1 MACDRRALLRAGALG
16 AGMLTLTLALAGN
29 TRAQE
34 SKKPQESKIPVAV
47 IGGGNIG
54 GTVGGLWVKA
64 GHPVMF
70 ASRHPEDLK
79 PLVDKLGPLA
89 KAGTVEQALA
99 FGDAVLIA
107 VPYKAYPEIGK
118 AYGGLLKDKI
128 VLDAGNATKAR
139 DGDLATEAESAGIG
153 ATSAKYLGSARLVRA
168 FNAANYRLFAQNAH
182 RSGAPMAVPIAG
194 DDRQAVGVA
203 ASLVRDAGFEPV
215 VVGGLDAAKKFQMGS
230 PGFGHDATA
239 QEARKAFGVTE

>member
-1 MACDRRALLRAGALG
+1 MACDRRTLLRAGAF
-16 AGMLTLTLALAGN
+16 ALALAAAPAS
-29 TRAQE
+29 AQDAGTAGTKTE
-34 SKKPQESKIPVAV
+34 GTKIPIAV

-54 GTVGGLWVKA
+54 GTIGGLWIRA

-70 ASRHPEDLK
+70 ASRHPDDLK
-79 PLVDKLGPLA
+79 PLVEKLGPLA

-107 VPYKAYPEIGK
+107 VPYKAYPEFGRSF
-118 AYGGLLKDKI
+118 AGLLKGKV

-139 DGDLATEAESAGIG
+139 DGDLAAEAESAGIG
-153 ATSAKYLGSARLVRA
+153 ATSAKYLAGARLVRA

-194 DDRQAVGVA
+194 DDKQAVGIA
-203 ASLVRDAGFEPV
+203 AALVRDAGFEPV
-215 VVGGLDAAKKFQMGS
+215 VVGGLDAARQFQMGA
-230 PGFGHDATA
+230 PNYGRDVTA
-239 QEARKAFGVTE
+239 PEARKAFGVAE

>member
-1 MACDRRALLRAGALG
+1 MACDRRALLRAGAL
-16 AGMLTLTLALAGN
+16 ALALAASPVLA
-29 TRAQE
+29 REALAQD
-34 SKKPQESKIPVAV
+34 SKIPVAV

-54 GTVGGLWVKA
+54 GTIGGLWVKA

-79 PLVDKLGPLA
+79 PLVEKLGPLA

-107 VPYKAYPEIGK
+107 VPYKAYPELGT
-118 AYGGLLKDKI
+118 AYGASLKGKV

-139 DGDLATEAESAGIG
+139 DGELAAEAESAGIG
-153 ATSAKYLGSARLVRA
+153 ATSAKYLPGARLVRA

-194 DDRQAVGVA
+194 DDKQAVAVA
-203 ASLVRDAGFEPV
+203 EGLVRDAGFEPV
-215 VVGGLDAAKKFQMGS
+215 VVGGLDAARQFQMGS
-230 PGFGHDATA
+230 PGFQRDVTGP
-239 QEARKAFGVTE
+239 EARKAFGLAP

>member
-1 MACDRRALLRAGALG
+1 MACDRRTLLLAGAL
-16 AGMLTLTLALAGN
+16 ALAS
-29 TRAQE
+29 TVTPALAQD
-34 SKKPQESKIPVAV
+34 SKKIPVAV

-54 GTVGGLWVKA
+54 GTIGGLWVKA

-70 ASRHPEDLK
+70 ASRHPEELK
-79 PLVDKLGPLA
+79 PLVEKLGPLA

-107 VPYKAYPEIGK
+107 VPYKAYPDLGK
-118 AYGGLLKDKI
+118 TYGAVLKGKV

-139 DGDLATEAESAGIG
+139 DGELAAEAESAGIG
-153 ATSAKYLGSARLVRA
+153 ATSAKYLPGARLVRA

-194 DDRQAVGVA
+194 DDKQALSVA
-203 ASLVRDAGFEPV
+203 ATLVRDAGFEPV
-215 VVGGLDAAKKFQMGS
+215 VVGGLDAARKFQMGS
-230 PGFGHDATA
+230 PGFQQDATGP
-239 QEARKAFGVTE
+239 EARKAFGVTE

>member
-1 MACDRRALLRAGALG
+1 MACDRRTLLRASAF
-16 AGMLTLTLALAGN
+16 ALALAAGPAF
-29 TRAQE
+29 AQDAFAQDAK
-34 SKKPQESKIPVAV
+34 SPVAV

-54 GTVGGLWVKA
+54 GTIGGLWVKA

-79 PLVDKLGPLA
+79 PLVETLGPLA

-107 VPYKAYPEIGK
+107 VPYKAYPDLGQTY
-118 AYGGLLKDKI
+118 AGLLKGKV

-139 DGDLATEAESAGIG
+139 DGELAAEAESAGIG
-153 ATSAKYLGSARLVRA
+153 ATSAKYLPGAPPVRA

-194 DDRQAVGVA
+194 DDKQALAVA
-203 ASLVRDAGFEPV
+203 AALVRDAGFDPV

-230 PGFGHDATA
+230 PGFQRDATGP
-239 QEARKAFGVTE
+239 EARKAFGVAE

>member
-1 MACDRRALLRAGALG
+1 MACDRRTLLLAGAL
-16 AGMLTLTLALAGN
+16 ALASTAAPTLA
-29 TRAQE
+29 QE
-34 SKKPQESKIPVAV
+34 AKTPIAV

-54 GTVGGLWVKA
+54 GTIGGLWVKA

-79 PLVDKLGPLA
+79 PLVEKLGPLA

-107 VPYKAYPEIGK
+107 VPYKAYPDLGK
-118 AYGGLLKDKI
+118 TYGASLKGKV

-139 DGDLATEAESAGIG
+139 DGDLATEAESEGIG
-153 ATSAKYLGSARLVRA
+153 AVSARYLPGARLVRA

-182 RSGAPMAVPIAG
+182 RGGAPMAVSRATTSRPWRWRPRWCAM
-194 DDRQAVGVA
+194 
-203 ASLVRDAGFEPV
+203 PV
-215 VVGGLDAAKKFQMGS
+215 S
-230 PGFGHDATA
+230 T
-239 QEARKAFGVTE
+239 R

>member
-1 MACDRRALLRAGALG
+1 MACDRRTLLAGAM
-16 AGMLTLTLALAGN
+16 ALALAAGSAGDAF
-29 TRAQE
+29 AQDA
-34 SKKPQESKIPVAV
+34 KIPIAV

-54 GTVGGLWVKA
+54 GTIGGLWVKA

-79 PLVDKLGPLA
+79 PLVEKLGPLA

-107 VPYKAYPEIGK
+107 VPYKAYPDLGK
-118 AYGGLLKDKI
+118 TYGASLKGKV

-139 DGDLATEAESAGIG
+139 DGDLATEAENEGIG
-153 ATSAKYLGSARLVRA
+153 AVSARYLPGARLVRA

-182 RSGAPMAVPIAG
+182 RGGAPMAVPIAG
-194 DDRQAVGVA
+194 DDTQALAVA
-203 ASLVRDAGFEPV
+203 AALVRDAGFDPV

-230 PGFGHDATA
+230 PGFQRDATGP
-239 QEARKAFGVTE
+239 EARKAFGVAE

>member
-1 MACDRRALLRAGALG
+1 MACDRRTLVLTGAV
-16 AGMLTLTLALAGN
+16 ALALAAAPALVGG
-29 TRAQE
+29 A
-34 SKKPQESKIPVAV
+34 SAQESKIPIAV

-79 PLVDKLGPLA
+79 PLVEKLGPTA

-99 FGDAVLIA
+99 FGDAVLVA
-107 VPYKAYPEIGK
+107 VPYKAYPELGK
-118 AYGGLLKDKI
+118 AYGGLLKGKV

-139 DGDLATEAESAGIG
+139 DGDLAAEAESAGIG
-153 ATSAKYLGSARLVRA
+153 ATSAKYLPGARLVRA

-182 RSGAPMAVPIAG
+182 RSGPAMAIPVAG
-194 DDRQAVGVA
+194 DDRQAVAVA
-203 ASLVRDAGFEPV
+203 EGLVRDAGFEPV
-215 VVGGLDAAKKFQMGS
+215 VVGGLDAARQFQMGA
-230 PGFGHDATA
+230 PNYGRDVTGP
-239 QEARKAFGVTE
+239 EARKAFGLTP

>member
-1 MACDRRALLRAGALG
+1 MACDRRTLLLAGAL
-16 AGMLTLTLALAGN
+16 ALASTAAPTLA
-29 TRAQE
+29 QE
-34 SKKPQESKIPVAV
+34 AKTPIAV

-54 GTVGGLWVKA
+54 GTIGGLWVAA

-79 PLVDKLGPLA
+79 PLVEKLGPLA

-107 VPYKAYPEIGK
+107 VPYKAYPDLGK
-118 AYGGLLKDKI
+118 TYGASLKGKV

-139 DGDLATEAESAGIG
+139 DGDLATEAESEGIG
-153 ATSAKYLGSARLVRA
+153 AVSARYLPGARLVRA

-182 RSGAPMAVPIAG
+182 RGGAPMAVPIAG
-194 DDRQAVGVA
+194 DDKQALAVA
-203 ASLVRDAGFEPV
+203 AALVRDAGFDPV
-215 VVGGLDAAKKFQMGS
+215 VVGGLVAAKKFQMGS
-230 PGFGHDATA
+230 PGFQRDATGP
-239 QEARKAFGVTE
+239 EARKAFGVAE

>member
-1 MACDRRALLRAGALG
+1 MACDRRTLLLAGAL
-16 AGMLTLTLALAGN
+16 ALASTAAPTLA
-29 TRAQE
+29 QE
-34 SKKPQESKIPVAV
+34 AKTPIAV

-54 GTVGGLWVKA
+54 GTIGGLWVAA

-79 PLVDKLGPLA
+79 PLVEKLGPLA

-107 VPYKAYPEIGK
+107 VPYKAYPDLGK
-118 AYGGLLKDKI
+118 TYGASLKGKV

-139 DGDLATEAESAGIG
+139 DGDLATEAESEGIG
-153 ATSAKYLGSARLVRA
+153 AVSARYLPGARLVRA

-182 RSGAPMAVPIAG
+182 RGGAPMAVPIAG
-194 DDRQAVGVA
+194 DDKEALAVA
-203 ASLVRDAGFEPV
+203 AALVRDAGFDPV
-215 VVGGLDAAKKFQMGS
+215 VVGGLDAARKFQMGS
-230 PGFGHDATA
+230 PGFQRDATGP
-239 QEARKAFGVTE
+239 EARKAFGVAE

>member
-1 MACDRRALLRAGALG
+1 MACDRRTLLRAGAV
-16 AGMLTLTLALAGN
+16 ALALSASPAL
-29 TRAQE
+29 AQD
-34 SKKPQESKIPVAV
+34 SKQDPKAEGAKTPIAV

-54 GTVGGLWVKA
+54 GTIGGLWVKA

-79 PLVDKLGPLA
+79 PLVEKLGPLA

-99 FGDAVLIA
+99 FGDAVLVA
-107 VPYKAYPEIGK
+107 VPYKAYPELGR
-118 AYGGLLKDKI
+118 AHGNLLKGKV

-139 DGDLATEAESAGIG
+139 DGDLAAEAESAGIG
-153 ATSAKYLGSARLVRA
+153 ATSAKYLAGARLVRA

-194 DDRQAVGVA
+194 DDSQALEVA
-203 ASLVRDAGFEPV
+203 AALVRDAGFEPV
-215 VVGGLDAAKKFQMGS
+215 VVGGLDAARKFQMGS

-239 QEARKAFGVTE
+239 QDARKAFGLAP

>member
-1 MACDRRALLRAGALG
+1 MACDRRTLLLAGAL
-16 AGMLTLTLALAGN
+16 ALVSTA
-29 TRAQE
+29 TPAFAQDA
-34 SKKPQESKIPVAV
+34 KTPIAV

-54 GTVGGLWVKA
+54 GTIGGLWVKA

-79 PLVDKLGPLA
+79 PLVEKLGPLA

-107 VPYKAYPEIGK
+107 VPYKAYPELGK
-118 AYGGLLKDKI
+118 TYGAALKGKV

-139 DGDLATEAESAGIG
+139 DGELAAEAESAGIG
-153 ATSAKYLGSARLVRA
+153 ATSAKYLPGARLVRA

-194 DDRQAVGVA
+194 DDKQALSVA
-203 ASLVRDAGFEPV
+203 STLVRDAGFEPV

-230 PGFGHDATA
+230 PGFQRDATGP
-239 QEARKAFGVTE
+239 EARKAFGIAE